1 MSSNSD
7 ERTKV
12 NMTMS
17 QSARRKQLDKMIAE
31 HETDKKQ
38 IIKMVSVCIS
48 ISSISLC
55 SADSCFTKN
64 ASLA

>member
-55 SADSCFTKN
+55 FVDSCSTKN